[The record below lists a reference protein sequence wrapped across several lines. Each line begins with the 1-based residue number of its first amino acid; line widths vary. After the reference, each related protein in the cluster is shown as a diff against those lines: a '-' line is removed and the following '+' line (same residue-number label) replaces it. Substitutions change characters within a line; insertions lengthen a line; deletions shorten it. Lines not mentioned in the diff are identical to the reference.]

1 MKPGVNVLTNVN
13 KLKLFVVF
21 QQTLSDGKLE
31 DCDVKRNLL
40 FFISNWRFQYVLE
53 GAMKS
58 NLKHAAY

>member
-21 QQTLSDGKLE
+21 PQTLSDGKEE